1 MCLRDSF
8 SVVLLVSFIV
18 IGFWIGSVAVLS
30 LGTSIMILLINSDSE
45 KPNTHWVS
53 AGVFLMLFSSWS
65 SIAEITQAI
74 VGLIPFMLTW
84 LISDVEDD
92 FL

>member
-1 MCLRDSF
+1 MDQF
-8 SVVLLVSFIV
+8 F
-18 IGFWIGSVAVLS
+18 
-30 LGTSIMILLINSDSE
+30 
-45 KPNTHWVS
+45 
-53 AGVFLMLFSSWS
+53 FLMLFSSWS

-92 FL
+92 LLSKLNELDDPENQPKKKEKESDEEEDTSGMDDILGKLDEL